1 MGARPVDDKAS
12 DTLVAGLRR
21 RALDGEFDSP
31 PSPPAIMKPR
41 RRPRM
46 APRFS
51 IFGPSSHRSEL
62 RQQLTEP
69 PFEIADFRALPSA
82 ESTRDEDRIRRT
94 HDAVDEFRYLD
105 DAGTRERLA

>member
-31 PSPPAIMKPR
+31 PSPPAIMKTR
-41 RRPRM
+41 RRRRM

-62 RQQLTEP
+62 RPQLTEP
-69 PFEIADFRALPSA
+69 PFEIADFPALPSA
-82 ESTRDEDRIRRT
+82 ESTRDEDRIRHT

-105 DAGTRERLA
+105 QAGTRERLA